1 MQSGLEKDKSLKDGD
16 TRTKLDKGLS
26 YRHIMLLSL
35 GGAIGAGLF
44 MGSGK
49 GIALAG
55 PSLILAYA
63 IAGLFVFIIA
73 RALGELLVNNELKNF
88 SDLASEYI
96 GPWAGY
102 ITGWTYWMN
111 WILVGIA
118 EISAVGM
125 LTHFWFPDLPQWIPA
140 LAVVVLLTA
149 VNQAS
154 VKHFGEFE
162 FWFALIKVLTI
173 VVLIVGGAAYI
184 LLGLDKTGVAS
195 FNNVFSSDKF
205 FSTGIQGFIMVLP
218 IAAFSFGGIEI
229 IGLIAAETKDSKKN
243 IPKAIN
249 ALPLRIIFFY
259 IGSIVIIMSLFPY
272 GQLDPTQSPYVLAF
286 DKLGLHAA
294 AGIMTAVVITSLS
307 SSCNSGLY
315 ATGRMLSSMS
325 DKGFSPASMGK
336 LSASKVPSNAIWVS
350 STIMLFGVLLNYIMP
365 EKIFGYLMMGVL
377 MMLLWIWS
385 VIIISHLIYRRKNP
399 RRLLFRLPLFP
410 FSSYFVLF
418 CILSLFLILAY
429 STDTRDAVY
438 VSAGWFSILVIL
450 WKVKTSNKT
459 GL

>member
-1 MQSGLEKDKSLKDGD
+1 MNVDIEKDESLKERGSSA
-16 TRTKLDKGLS
+16 KLDKGLS

-63 IAGLFVFIIA
+63 ISGLFVFIIA
-73 RALGELLVNNELKNF
+73 RALGELLINNELKNF
-88 SDLASEYI
+88 SDLGGKYI

-118 EISAVGM
+118 EVSAVGM
-125 LTHFWFPDLPQWIPA
+125 LTHFWFPELPQWIPA
-140 LAVVVLLTA
+140 LVVVVLLTA

-162 FWFALIKVLTI
+162 FWFALIKILTI
-173 VVLIVGGAAYI
+173 VVLIVGGTGYI
-184 LLGLDKTGVAS
+184 LLGQDNTGVAS
-195 FNNVFSSDKF
+195 FNNIFSSGKF
-205 FSTGIQGFIMVLP
+205 FPSGIDGFIRVLP

-229 IGLIAAETKDSKKN
+229 IGLIAAETKDFRRN
-243 IPKAIN
+243 IPRAIN

-259 IGSIVIIMSLFPY
+259 IGSIVIIMSLFPW
-272 GQLDPTQSPYVLAF
+272 GQMDPSQSPYVLAF

-294 AGIMTAVVITSLS
+294 AGVMTVVVITSLS

-315 ATGRMLSSMS
+315 ATGRMLCSLS
-325 DKGFSPASMGK
+325 DKGFAPATMGK
-336 LSASKVPSNAIWVS
+336 ISASKVPSNAIWVS
-350 STIMLFGVLLNYIMP
+350 SAIMLFGVLLNYIMP
-365 EKIFGYLMMGVL
+365 DKIFGYLMMGVL

-385 VIIISHLIYRRKNP
+385 VIILSHLIYRRKISSASIS
-399 RRLLFRLPLFP
+399 FRLPLCP
-410 FSSYFVLF
+410 FSSYLVLICIFV
-418 CILSLFLILAY
+418 LFLILAFFN
-429 STDTRDAVY
+429 DTRDAVY
-438 VSAGWFSILVIL
+438 VSLVWFTILAIL
-450 WKVKTSNKT
+450 WKIKTRK
-459 GL
+459 